1 MCIHQYTRKTLESH
15 QVGCKWL
22 TSKILKQIKKSFFA
36 SIIFF
41 PKKKILGF
49 GYAGIN
55 VLTIRH
61 EKREVF
67 ICPDLGVSQLILL
80 IFFVVAVI
88 FITISGK
95 LILMCFHFTFVTVVH
110 VQLIP
115 SPVHSYNEEIIVP

>member
-15 QVGCKWL
+15 QVECKWL
-22 TSKILKQIKKSFFA
+22 TSKILKQIKKSFLLQL
-36 SIIFF
+36 FF
-41 PKKKILGF
+41 FSKKILGF

-95 LILMCFHFTFVTVVH
+95 LILICFHFTFVTVVH

-115 SPVHSYNEEIIVP
+115 SSVHSYNEEIIVP